1 MLGFSV
7 AVLGFI
13 VLVMGMLLPALQ
25 RPQTQLKSDKN
36 AERRAIFKAQF
47 DEIAQDNGSGALNDA
62 QYQVAKTELERRML
76 NEIGSDTS
84 AQTIVTAP
92 DKRLAYVLALLIPLA
107 ALGIYHKI
115 GKPEAILN
123 PAIIIAGENPAIAQA
138 QIDDLLA
145 QIKVK
150 LAQNP
155 NDVEGW
161 LLLARSNASLG
172 NFDEALPAFEKAS
185 ALAPNDAD
193 LLADYADVLAIAN
206 GYKLAGKPEALLERA
221 LEINPKH
228 EKSLKLAGAAA
239 FERQDYAKVAL
250 FWGRLKEILP
260 KDSPIL
266 AELTAALEKAQAM
279 ANEKPSTP

>member
-7 AVLGFI
+7 AVIGLI
-13 VLVMGMLLPALQ
+13 VLVMAMLLPALQ
-25 RPQTQLKSDKN
+25 RSQTHLKSDQH

-47 DEIAQDNGSGALNDA
+47 DEIAQDKVSGTLNDG
-62 QYQVAKTELERRML
+62 QYQIAKTELERRML
-76 NEIGSDTS
+76 NEIGTDLA
-84 AQTIVTAP
+84 AQRIVSAP

-107 ALGIYHKI
+107 ALGVYHKI
-115 GKPEAILN
+115 GKPAVILN
-123 PAIIIAGENPAIAQA
+123 PEIISAGETPAMAQG
-138 QIDDLLA
+138 QIDALLA
-145 QIKVK
+145 QIKAK

-172 NFDEALPAFEKAS
+172 NFEEALPAFEKAS

-206 GYKLAGKPEALLERA
+206 GYKLSGKPEALLERA

-250 FWGRLKEILP
+250 FWGRLKELLP

-266 AELTAALEKAQAM
+266 PELNAALEKAQAM
-279 ANEKPSTP
+279 ANEKPTSP